1 MPHLHTRLAHAGCT
15 PDPATGAVVA
25 PLHLATTYERAPDG
39 SYPHGYL
46 YSRMDNPTRADFEET
61 MADLEGGA
69 TALAFASGMA
79 AAQALLQG
87 LRPGDRVLLPDD
99 LYYGV
104 RKLVDEVFIDWGL
117 HVDTVD
123 MTDLSAVEAA
133 LAADATRL
141 VWLET
146 PSNPLLKITDL
157 KGVVERAHTAGA
169 QVVVDG
175 TWTTPVV
182 QRPLNLGA
190 DVVLHSATKYLGG
203 HSDLLG
209 GALVFAENTPLAGRV
224 RTMQQTG
231 GAVMDPLSAWLAL
244 RGLRTLRVRLE
255 TMMRTAH
262 QLATW
267 LADHPR
273 VTTIYYPG
281 LPTHPGHAVAAKQM
295 DGFGAMLS
303 FEVKGTADDALSVAA
318 GCTVFRRATSLG
330 GTESLIE
337 HRASIEP
344 PDSQTPPSLIRCS
357 IGLEHPD
364 DLQEDLS
371 RALGD

>member
-25 PLHLATTYERAPDG
+25 PLHMATTYERAADG

-69 TALAFASGMA
+69 IAQAFASGMA
-79 AAQALLQG
+79 AAQALLQS

-104 RKLVDEVFIDWGL
+104 RKLVDEVFVDWGL
-117 HVDTVD
+117 RVDTVD
-123 MTDLSAVEAA
+123 MTDLDAVEAA

-157 KGVVERAHTAGA
+157 AAVAECAHVAGA

-182 QRPLNLGA
+182 QRPLDLGA

-209 GALVFAENTPLAGRV
+209 GVLVFAEDTPVAARV
-224 RTMQQTG
+224 QTVQQTSG
-231 GAVMDPLSAWLAL
+231 GVMDPFSAWLAL

-262 QLATW
+262 QLASW
-267 LADHPR
+267 LDDHPR
-273 VTTIYYPG
+273 VTAVHYPG
-281 LPTHPGHAVAAKQM
+281 LPTHPGHAVAAGQM

-303 FEVKGTADDALSVAA
+303 FEVAGTAAEALAVAA
-318 GCTVFRRATSLG
+318 RCTVFRRATSLG

-344 PDSQTPPSLIRCS
+344 DGSTTPAGLLRCS
-357 IGLEHPD
+357 IGLEHPT

-371 RALGD
+371 RALSN

>member
-1 MPHLHTRLAHAGCT
+1 M
-15 PDPATGAVVA
+15 
-25 PLHLATTYERAPDG
+25 ATTYERAADG

-46 YSRMDNPTRADFEET
+46 YSRMDNPTRADFEDT
-61 MADLEGGA
+61 VADLEDGT

-104 RKLVDEVFIDWGL
+104 RKLVDEVFTAWGL
-117 HVDTVD
+117 RVDTVD
-123 MTDLSAVEAA
+123 MTDLAAVEAA
-133 LAADATRL
+133 LATDATRL

-157 KGVVERAHTAGA
+157 QGVAERARAAGA

-182 QRPLNLGA
+182 QRPLALGA
-190 DVVLHSATKYLGG
+190 DIVLHSATKYLGG

-209 GALVFAENTPLAGRV
+209 GVLVFAESTPLAGRV
-224 RTMQQTG
+224 QTVQQTG
-231 GAVMDPLSAWLAL
+231 GGVMDPFSAWLAL

-262 QLATW
+262 QLASW
-267 LADHPR
+267 LDGHPR
-273 VTTIYYPG
+273 VTAVHYPG

-303 FEVKGTADDALSVAA
+303 FEVAGTAADALAVAA
-318 GCTVFRRATSLG
+318 QCTVFRRATSLG

-344 PDSQTPPSLIRCS
+344 DGSTTPPGLLRCS
-357 IGLEHPD
+357 IGLEHPA

-371 RALGD
+371 RALSN

>member
-1 MPHLHTRLAHAGCT
+1 MPHLYTRLAHAGCT
-15 PDPATGAVVA
+15 PDPTTGAVVA
-25 PLHLATTYERAPDG
+25 PLHLATTYERAADG

-61 MADLEGGA
+61 MTDLEGGA
-69 TALAFASGMA
+69 TAQAFASGMA

-87 LRPGDRVLLPDD
+87 LRPGDRVLLPGD

-104 RKLVDEVFIDWGL
+104 RKLVDEVFVDWGL
-117 HVDTVD
+117 RVDTVD
-123 MTDLSAVEAA
+123 MTDLAAVDKA

-146 PSNPLLKITDL
+146 PSNPLLKITNL
-157 KGVVERAHTAGA
+157 AAVAERAHAAGA

-182 QRPLNLGA
+182 QRPLALGA

-209 GALVFAENTPLAGRV
+209 GVLVFAEDAPLAARV
-224 RTMQQTG
+224 RTVQQTG
-231 GAVMDPLSAWLAL
+231 GGVMDPFSAWLAL

-255 TMMRTAH
+255 AMMRTARH
-262 QLATW
+262 LATW
-267 LADHPR
+267 LAGHPR
-273 VTTIYYPG
+273 VTAVHYPG
-281 LPTHPGHAVAAKQM
+281 LPSHPGHAVAAGQM

-303 FEVKGTADDALSVAA
+303 FEVDGAADAALAVAA
-318 GCTVFRRATSLG
+318 RCTIFRRATSLG

-344 PDSQTPPSLIRCS
+344 PDRQTPPSLLRCS
-357 IGLEHPD
+357 IGLEHAE

-371 RALGD
+371 RAFAD